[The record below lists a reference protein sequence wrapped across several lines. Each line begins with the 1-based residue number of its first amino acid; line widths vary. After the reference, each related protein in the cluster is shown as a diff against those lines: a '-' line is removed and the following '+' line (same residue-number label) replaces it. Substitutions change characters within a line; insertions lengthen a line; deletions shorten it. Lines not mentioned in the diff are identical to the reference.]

1 MYSGCT
7 RLIEGFPPQMLNDLD
22 ISARKKWQELP
33 FKSFRSVHYS
43 EFDFI
48 KDTLPEPL
56 LFG

>member
-56 LFG
+56 G